1 MLYSIY
7 CKKELSNTGCDDKYP
22 GFDDMNTVCVN
33 VIAWC
38 DNIKSGCDVIGIYMM
53 SYKLCLCYHTYNE
66 GYMMDNLGVMTE
78 IQWMCCQ
85 IYSV

>member
-7 CKKELSNTGCDDKYP
+7 CKKELSNTGCDDIYP

-38 DNIKSGCDVIGIYMM
+38 DNIKSGCDVICSAYGVLHI
-53 SYKLCLCYHTYNE
+53 E
-66 GYMMDNLGVMTE
+66 AVMTY
-78 IQWMCCQ
+78 IHFF
-85 IYSV
+85 S